1 MFAKQ
6 RKNPKYSELHTRRE
20 SVFPT
25 EPSEHNR
32 HCENL
37 SKDDLSDCAN
47 LLKDDLSDC
56 ATLLKDD
63 LSDCANLLKDD
74 LTDCA
79 TLVIPISQNDVG
91 LPPND
96 HPTHGIN
103 QCNKNHR
110 LRLYAPGH

>member
-6 RKNPKYSELHTRRE
+6 RKNPKYSELHTRQE

-32 HCENL
+32 PY
-37 SKDDLSDCAN
+37 AT

-74 LTDCA
+74 LTDCE
-79 TLVIPISQNDVG
+79 TLVIPISKNDVG

-96 HPTHGIN
+96 HPSHGIN

-110 LRLYAPGH
+110 LRLHAPGH